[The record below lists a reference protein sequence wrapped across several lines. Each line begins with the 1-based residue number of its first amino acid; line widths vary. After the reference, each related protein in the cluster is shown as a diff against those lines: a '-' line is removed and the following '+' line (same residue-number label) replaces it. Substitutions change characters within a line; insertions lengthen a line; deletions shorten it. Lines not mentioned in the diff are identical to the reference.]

1 MSTMMEG
8 FIDLHQHVLWG
19 LDDGPR
25 TPDEMHNLLRADAK
39 DGIRMIAATSHALPG
54 IRPFDLDLYDA
65 RLREAQAYCDVNQL
79 PIRLICG
86 AEIRY
91 TSSAVSML
99 LDKRIPTLGDSEYVL
114 VEFWHSVDRKT
125 FAQAIDSLFRNG
137 FIPVV
142 AHVERYALFYTE
154 MNFVLSLKS
163 DYEVYYQV
171 NCDFLLQHLN
181 FFMRL
186 RRQQMLKLGIFDLVS
201 TDAHNTITR
210 PPRMNEVYKLFH
222 SKENAQEYLPLFIV
236 RETGERV
243 TD

>member
-25 TPDEMHNLLRADAK
+25 TPEEMHNLLRADAK

-91 TSSAVSML
+91 TSAAVPML

-142 AHVERYALFYTE
+142 AHVERYALFQYD
-154 MNFVLSLKS
+154 LQYALALKK
-163 DYEVYYQV
+163 DYQVYYQV
-171 NCDFLLQHLN
+171 NCSFLLQRGNLAVY
-181 FFMRL
+181 FFRNRL
-186 RRQQMLKLGIFDLVS
+186 YSKNAIDFVA
-201 TDAHNTITR
+201 TDAHNVLNR
-210 PPRMNEVYKLFH
+210 PPQMQAAYKRSGETKLFLL
-222 SKENAQEYLPLFIV
+222 SDAKLSAAKQYDN
-236 RETGERV
+236 
-243 TD
+243 

>member
-25 TPDEMHNLLRADAK
+25 TPEEMHNLLRADAK

-171 NCDFLLQHLN
+171 NCDFLLQNLN

-186 RRQQMLKLGIFDLVS
+186 RRQQMLKRGIFDMIS

-222 SKENAQEYLPLFIV
+222 SKENAPEYLQLFIFK
-236 RETGERV
+236 RTGERV